1 MNLQQLLHKIE
12 SFAKQQKFVNSV
24 TIGDVYENWNGAPDK
39 KYGALNIDIPQ
50 LIVNSN
56 MQQMQVY
63 LYYADRLAHDHSN
76 EYEIK
81 TTAELVLNNIINYCA
96 ELGDI
101 AEGWTITFFTQR
113 FADELAGGYVSF
125 YVEIEK
131 PIGNCLIDEYEE
143 DDNITEQSI
152 PIVLVMTTSQ
162 FEALEERDQ
171 YTVYNVIS
179 NAGKLE
185 AVWIGNDCV
194 WVPIID

>member
-12 SFAKQQKFVNSV
+12 NFAKQQKFVNSV
-24 TIGDVYENWNGAPDK
+24 TIGDVYENWNGDPDK

-63 LYYADRLAHDHSN
+63 LYYADRLTHDHSN

-81 TTAELVLNNIINYCA
+81 TTAELVLNNVINYCA

-101 AEGWTITFFTQR
+101 TDGWTINFFTQQ

-131 PIGNCLIDEYEE
+131 PIGDCLIDEYEDE
-143 DDNITEQSI
+143 DEDLIER
-152 PIVLVMTTSQ
+152 LK
-162 FEALEERDQ
+162 EAIRQYEEENEELAELLKDILFRLEGEL
-171 YTVYNVIS
+171 
-179 NAGKLE
+179 K
-185 AVWIGNDCV
+185 
-194 WVPIID
+194 

>member
-12 SFAKQQKFVNSV
+12 NFAKQQKFVNSV
-24 TIGDVYENWNGAPDK
+24 TIGDVYENWNGDPDK

-101 AEGWTITFFTQR
+101 TEGWTINFFTQQ

-131 PIGNCLIDEYEE
+131 PIGDCLIDEYEDE
-143 DDNITEQSI
+143 DDSLIER
-152 PIVLVMTTSQ
+152 LK
-162 FEALEERDQ
+162 EAIRQYEEENAELALLLKDILFRLEGEL
-171 YTVYNVIS
+171 
-179 NAGKLE
+179 K
-185 AVWIGNDCV
+185 
-194 WVPIID
+194 

>member
-12 SFAKQQKFVNSV
+12 SFAKKQKFVNSV
-24 TIGDVYENWNGAPDK
+24 TIGSVYENWNGDPDK

-63 LYYADRLAHDHSN
+63 LYYADRLTHDHSN
-76 EYEIK
+76 EYEIR

-101 AEGWTITFFTQR
+101 TEGWTINFFTQQ

-131 PIGNCLIDEYEE
+131 PFGDCLIDEYEDADE
-143 DDNITEQSI
+143 DLIERLKEAIRQYEEENEELALLLKD
-152 PIVLVMTTSQ
+152 VL
-162 FEALEERDQ
+162 FRLEGEL
-171 YTVYNVIS
+171 
-179 NAGKLE
+179 K
-185 AVWIGNDCV
+185 
-194 WVPIID
+194 

>member
-96 ELGDI
+96 ELGDVN
-101 AEGWTITFFTQR
+101 EGWTINFFTQQ
-113 FADELAGGYVSF
+113 FADELTGGYVSF

-131 PIGNCLIDEYEE
+131 PIGNCLIDEYEDE
-143 DDNITEQSI
+143 DESLIDRLKEVIQQYEEENEELALLLKEILYKLTAE
-152 PIVLVMTTSQ
+152 IV
-162 FEALEERDQ
+162 
-171 YTVYNVIS
+171 
-179 NAGKLE
+179 
-185 AVWIGNDCV
+185 
-194 WVPIID
+194 

>member
-1 MNLQQLLHKIE
+1 MNLQQLLHKIY
-12 SFAKQQKFVNSV
+12 SFAKHQKFVNSV
-24 TIGDVYENWNGAPDK
+24 TIGDVYKNWNGDPDK

-101 AEGWTITFFTQR
+101 TEGWTINFFTQQ

-125 YVEIEK
+125 YVETEK
-131 PIGNCLIDEYEE
+131 PIGDCLIDEYKDEDESLIDRLKEVIQQYEE
-143 DDNITEQSI
+143 ENEELALLLKEILYKLTAE
-152 PIVLVMTTSQ
+152 IV
-162 FEALEERDQ
+162 
-171 YTVYNVIS
+171 
-179 NAGKLE
+179 
-185 AVWIGNDCV
+185 
-194 WVPIID
+194 

>member
-24 TIGDVYENWNGAPDK
+24 TIGDVYENWNGSPDK

-50 LIVNSN
+50 LTVNSN

-63 LYYADRLAHDHSN
+63 LYYADRLTHDHSN

-101 AEGWTITFFTQR
+101 TEGWIITFFTQR

-125 YVEIEK
+125 NVELEK

-143 DDNITEQSI
+143 DTTEQSN
-152 PIVLVMTTSQ
+152 PTVLVLTSSQ

-179 NAGKLE
+179 NTGKLE
-185 AVWIGNDCV
+185 EVWIGTSCV

>member
-24 TIGDVYENWNGAPDK
+24 TIGDVYENWNGDPNK

-96 ELGDI
+96 ELGDVT
-101 AEGWTITFFTQR
+101 EGWTINFFTQQ

-131 PIGNCLIDEYEE
+131 PIGNCLIDEYKDEDESLIDRLKDVIQQYEE
-143 DDNITEQSI
+143 ENEELALLLKEILYKLTAE
-152 PIVLVMTTSQ
+152 IV
-162 FEALEERDQ
+162 
-171 YTVYNVIS
+171 
-179 NAGKLE
+179 
-185 AVWIGNDCV
+185 
-194 WVPIID
+194 

>member
-12 SFAKQQKFVNSV
+12 NFAKQQKFVNSV
-24 TIGDVYENWNGAPDK
+24 TIGDVYENWNGDPDK

-56 MQQMQVY
+56 MQQIQVY

-81 TTAELVLNNIINYCA
+81 TTAELVLNNVINYCA

-101 AEGWTITFFTQR
+101 TDGWTINFFTQQ

-131 PIGNCLIDEYEE
+131 PFGDCLIDEYEDADE
-143 DDNITEQSI
+143 DLIERLKEAIRQYEAENAELALLLKD
-152 PIVLVMTTSQ
+152 VL
-162 FEALEERDQ
+162 FRLEGEL
-171 YTVYNVIS
+171 
-179 NAGKLE
+179 K
-185 AVWIGNDCV
+185 
-194 WVPIID
+194 

>member
-12 SFAKQQKFVNSV
+12 NFAKQQKFVNSV
-24 TIGDVYENWNGAPDK
+24 TIGDVYENWNGDPDK

-96 ELGDI
+96 EIGDI
-101 AEGWTITFFTQR
+101 TEGWTINFFTQQ

-131 PIGNCLIDEYEE
+131 PIGDCLIDEYEDE
-143 DDNITEQSI
+143 DEDLIER
-152 PIVLVMTTSQ
+152 LK
-162 FEALEERDQ
+162 EAIRQYEEENEELAELLKDILFRLEGEL
-171 YTVYNVIS
+171 
-179 NAGKLE
+179 K
-185 AVWIGNDCV
+185 
-194 WVPIID
+194 

>member
-24 TIGDVYENWNGAPDK
+24 TIGDVYENWNGEPDK

-96 ELGDI
+96 ELGDVN
-101 AEGWTITFFTQR
+101 EGWTINFFTQQ

-131 PIGNCLIDEYEE
+131 PIGNCLIDEYEDE
-143 DDNITEQSI
+143 DESLIDRLKEVIQQYEEENEE
-152 PIVLVMTTSQ
+152 L
-162 FEALEERDQ
+162 ALLLKEILYKLTAE
-171 YTVYNVIS
+171 TV
-179 NAGKLE
+179 
-185 AVWIGNDCV
+185 
-194 WVPIID
+194 

>member
-12 SFAKQQKFVNSV
+12 SFAKKQKFVNSV
-24 TIGDVYENWNGAPDK
+24 TIGDVYENWNGSPDK

-50 LIVNSN
+50 LTVNSN

-96 ELGDI
+96 ELGDV
-101 AEGWTITFFTQR
+101 AEGWTINFFAQQ
-113 FADELAGGYVSF
+113 FVDELAGGYVSF

-131 PIGNCLIDEYEE
+131 PIGNCLIDEYEDE
-143 DDNITEQSI
+143 DESLIDRLKDVIQEY
-152 PIVLVMTTSQ
+152 
-162 FEALEERDQ
+162 EEE
-171 YTVYNVIS
+171 NEELAELLNEILH
-179 NAGKLE
+179 KL
-185 AVWIGNDCV
+185 N
-194 WVPIID
+194 

>member
-24 TIGDVYENWNGAPDK
+24 TIGDVYENWNGDPDK

-63 LYYADRLAHDHSN
+63 LYYADRLVHDHSN

-101 AEGWTITFFTQR
+101 TEGWTINFFTQQ

-131 PIGNCLIDEYEE
+131 PIGDCLIDDYTEVIRTLEIKNNGLYNVADFQRVIVNVPNVTTQEISLADYENLTEY
-143 DDNITEQSI
+143 DDNKIYLIKE
-152 PIVLVMTTSQ
+152 
-162 FEALEERDQ
+162 
-171 YTVYNVIS
+171 
-179 NAGKLE
+179 
-185 AVWIGNDCV
+185 
-194 WVPIID
+194 

>member
-12 SFAKQQKFVNSV
+12 SFAKKQKFVNSV
-24 TIGDVYENWNGAPDK
+24 TIGDVYENWNGDPNK

-96 ELGDI
+96 ELGDVT
-101 AEGWTITFFTQR
+101 EGWTINFFTQQ

-125 YVEIEK
+125 YTEIEK
-131 PIGNCLIDEYEE
+131 PIGNCLIDEYKDE
-143 DDNITEQSI
+143 DDSLIDRLKEVIRQYEEENEELALLLKEILYKLTAE
-152 PIVLVMTTSQ
+152 IV
-162 FEALEERDQ
+162 
-171 YTVYNVIS
+171 
-179 NAGKLE
+179 
-185 AVWIGNDCV
+185 
-194 WVPIID
+194 

>member
-24 TIGDVYENWNGAPDK
+24 TIGDVYENWNGEPDK

-96 ELGDI
+96 ELGDVN
-101 AEGWTITFFTQR
+101 EGWTINFFTQQ

-131 PIGNCLIDEYEE
+131 PMGNCLIDEYEDE
-143 DDNITEQSI
+143 DESLIDRLKEVIQQYEEENEE
-152 PIVLVMTTSQ
+152 L
-162 FEALEERDQ
+162 ALLLKEILYKLTAE
-171 YTVYNVIS
+171 TV
-179 NAGKLE
+179 
-185 AVWIGNDCV
+185 
-194 WVPIID
+194 